1 MNIRWKPPL
10 LLLTVFSIGG
20 AQAQSQTASP
30 QCVVSAAA
38 IAGTSGPYRLTATL
52 AQPAIGQVTATGI
65 AAGIAQGFW
74 HPMQRSTA
82 GGEGRPVTGTA
93 ATALNLT
100 ASPNLFSESTE
111 LSLYISHAGPVSLVL
126 YDLLGKPVQTLLEAE
141 QPEGAFNM
149 QLRAGNLSAGR
160 YTVVLTTGGQQR
172 SFPLVLVK

>member
-65 AAGIAQGFW
+65 AQGFW

-82 GGEGRPVTGTA
+82 GGEDRPVTGTA

-100 ASPNLFSESTE
+100 AYPNLFSESTE
-111 LSLYISHAGPVSLVL
+111 LSLYIPHAGPVSLVL

-141 QPEGAFNM
+141 QPAGAFNM